1 MFINNTV
8 IDKEK
13 LGRRERQTNR
23 QKETEK
29 KERKR

>member
-13 LGRRERQTNR
+13 LRRKERQTD
-23 QKETEK
+23 
-29 KERKR
+29 RKRQINGE